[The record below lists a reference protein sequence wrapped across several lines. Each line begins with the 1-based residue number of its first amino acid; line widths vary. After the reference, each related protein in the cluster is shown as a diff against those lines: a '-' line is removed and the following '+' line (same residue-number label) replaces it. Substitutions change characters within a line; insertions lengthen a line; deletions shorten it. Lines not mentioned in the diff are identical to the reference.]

1 MRARLIYVA
10 ARAGV
15 APNTA
20 STILNNR
27 PDSWASAET
36 RARVIQAAADLGY
49 RPSKAALGIR
59 LGRFRS
65 VGLVVP
71 DLHNPYYTTFA
82 DLIDKALKAE
92 GYDLIIEH
100 SHNTLAQEK
109 HCFDAILD
117 RQVDGAIFFVT
128 DTNLHRP
135 FLEGL
140 AQRKFPAVAL
150 AAKPEVPLPVDAVL
164 VDFSDGVAEA
174 VDHLVGL
181 GHRRLAFLCAL
192 AEGQEDGHRPELFRR
207 LLADHGIPPDN
218 MTFVRCSHEIASAR
232 QAFRAMLQERRSGLP
247 SAVIALNDL
256 SAIGAMRAAIDEG
269 LLVPRD
275 LSVIGVDNIPLGEH
289 LPVALSTIA
298 QPIEDMARRAVSILL
313 KRINEPRP
321 GKPTSMVF
329 STELLLRESTAR
341 APGKPIK

>member
-1 MRARLIYVA
+1 
-10 ARAGV
+10 
-15 APNTA
+15 
-20 STILNNR
+20 
-27 PDSWASAET
+27 
-36 RARVIQAAADLGY
+36 VIQAAADLGY

-65 VGLVVP
+65 VGLVLP
-71 DLHNPYYTTFA
+71 DLHNPYYTSFA
-82 DLIDKALKAE
+82 DLLDKALKKE

-100 SHNTLAQEK
+100 SDNTLAQEK

-128 DTNLHRP
+128 DTQVHRP

-140 AQRKFPAVAL
+140 AKRKFPAVAL
-150 AAKPEVPLPVDAVL
+150 AAKPERPLPVDAVL
-164 VDFSDGVAEA
+164 VDFSEGVAEA
-174 VDHLVGL
+174 VNHLVGL

-192 AEGQEDGHRPELFRR
+192 AEGQEDGHRPELFRQ
-207 LLADHGIPPDN
+207 LLAKHGIPASH
-218 MTFVRCSHEIASAR
+218 MTFVRCGHDMASAR
-232 QAFRAMLQERRSGLP
+232 AAFRAMLQQNRTALP

-269 LLVPRD
+269 VQVPRD

-298 QPIEDMARRAVSILL
+298 QPIGEMARCAVSLLL
-313 KRINEPRP
+313 KRIDDPVA
-321 GKPTSMVF
+321 GKPTQTVF
-329 STELLLRESTAR
+329 ATELLLRESTAR
-341 APGKPIK
+341 AR